1 MASRVSGLGP
11 VIPKTEFPDTG
22 LPLAP
27 NPGDIACSHVEVYYH
42 ML

>member
-27 NPGDIACSHVEVYYH
+27 KETQFQRVA
-42 ML
+42 